1 MDQNNIRS
9 LSVETIIG
17 TYQENADQT
26 EAESLVDILT
36 DLRHWAHQHQTS
48 FERANSTSF
57 IHFIDE
63 IGDVGKR

>member
-1 MDQNNIRS
+1 MHQNDIRAQ
-9 LSVETIIG
+9 VIID
-17 TYQENADQT
+17 TYQGNADQT
-26 EAESLVDILT
+26 EAESLVGILT

-63 IGDVGKR
+63 IGDVGKG